1 MGKLLILQPSDR
13 FSPPHPLLP
22 PGSGLYVLT
31 SKNTD
36 ETDKGLRAAKTVFFN
51 SPHPLEILSD
61 RRSYGSEGKIKRNHD
76 MSSYLKALRHVIR
89 KELKQIKAERDQWR
103 AKFLIVNII
112 CTGRDSLKHIAR
124 FVASRSSQLVI
135 IFFLP
140 IRLLAMSVY
149 GVLLHHSHEHFFSFF
164 K

>member
-1 MGKLLILQPSDR
+1 MGKLLILQPSER

-22 PGSGLYVLT
+22 PGSGLYLLA

-36 ETDKGLRAAKTVFFN
+36 ETEKSLRAAKILFFN

-89 KELKQIKAERDQWR
+89 KELKQMKAERDQWLR
-103 AKFLIVNII
+103 KFFIINILFS
-112 CTGRDSLKHIAR
+112 GRDSLKLITR

-140 IRLLAMSVY
+140 IRLLIMSVY
-149 GVLLHHSHEHFFSFF
+149 SVVFHHSQAHFSFF